1 VTVVAGLDA
10 GGAHL
15 KVALADNGTIV
26 AVEQYVCPLWQGLEK
41 LSHALQSAS
50 SLLNRANKFA
60 VTMTGELS
68 DLFPDRKTGV
78 ETLVQ
83 HLAKVLG
90 PQIAFWAGQHG
101 FGNVE
106 TALAHHRDVGST
118 NFLATATI
126 LASRLPHALLVDF
139 GSTTTDIIPIR
150 NGKPAPRGLTDAE
163 RLTTGEL
170 VYTGLTRTSVA
181 SVTNRAPFK
190 GQWVALAREYFATM
204 ADVRRILGE
213 LPDGVDLHA
222 TADGKG
228 KTYQESVSRF
238 ARLVGRDGADGTADE
253 WRIASAFVREQQL
266 QSIYDGVLQVLSAN
280 PLPLQAPVVT
290 AGIGADTAS
299 VIALRLGRNPFT
311 FGSLLNVSPA
321 LRLVA
326 THAAPAVA
334 VALLAN

>member
-1 VTVVAGLDA
+1 V

-26 AVEQYVCPLWQGLEK
+26 AVEQYVCPLWQGFEK
-41 LSHALQSAS
+41 LSYALQSAS
-50 SLLNRANKFA
+50 SLLNRGNKFA

-101 FGNVE
+101 FANVE

-118 NFLATATI
+118 NFLATATL

-321 LRLVA
+321 LRLAA
-326 THAAPAVA
+326 THSAPAVA

>member
-1 VTVVAGLDA
+1 M

-15 KVALADNGTIV
+15 KVALADNGTLV
-26 AVEQYVCPLWQGLEK
+26 AVEQYACPLWQGYEK
-41 LSHALQSAS
+41 LNYALQSAS
-50 SLLNRANKFA
+50 SLLNRADKFA

-78 ETLVQ
+78 ETLV
-83 HLAKVLG
+83 HGLAKVLG
-90 PQIAFWAGQHG
+90 PHTAFWAGRRG
-101 FGNVE
+101 FGSVE
-106 TALAHHRDVGST
+106 TALTHHRDVGST
-118 NFLATATI
+118 NFLATATL
-126 LASRLPHALLVDF
+126 LASRLPHALLVDL

-181 SVTNRAPFK
+181 SVANRAPFK

-253 WRIASAFVREQQL
+253 WRIASAYVREQQL

-290 AGIGADTAS
+290 AGIGADSAS

-311 FGSLLNVSPA
+311 FGSLLNVSPE

-326 THAAPAVA
+326 THSAPAVA